1 MNLNIA
7 LVGNPNSG
15 KTTLFNQL
23 TGTNQKV
30 GNLPGVTVESKD
42 GHVKGHKGMK
52 VTDLPGIYSLA
63 PYSTEEVVARD
74 YIIKQKPD
82 VIINIVDATNIE
94 RNLYLTLQL
103 LELETPMVVALNMM
117 DAVRSN
123 GVFIDI
129 PKLSD
134 VLSVPVVPISASKN
148 EGVHDLVHSAI
159 ETAEQ
164 HLLPEKIDFCTG
176 PVHNAIHSI
185 SHLIEDE
192 AKSAGL
198 PLRYAATKTVEGD
211 ELILNQLDLHEPD
224 KDIIQHIVD
233 DMEFHLET
241 DREAAMADMRYCF
254 IEDICSKVITKKGES
269 KEHLRSVKIDDILT
283 HKYYAL
289 PIFLGIMLFIFW
301 LTFGPLGTGLSDL
314 LGSGIDRLSAITDEA
329 LGHTGINPV
338 LHSLII
344 DGIFVGVGS
353 VMSFLPIITI
363 LFFLLSIMEDSGY
376 VPRVAFFMDKLLRKL
391 GLSGRSIVPLLLGFG
406 CSVPAIMATRT
417 LPSKRDRYMTILLV
431 PFMSCSAKLPIY
443 AMFTA
448 AFFDGYKALIMFVLY
463 LLGIIVAIIC
473 ALLLKSTIFSGN
485 PVPFVMVLPNYR
497 MPVMKSVWL
506 RMWENIVGFIHR
518 AFTIIFFAT
527 IIIWLLQSFDAGLN
541 MVDSSDKSMLASIGV
556 LAVPIFAPLGFG
568 DWRAA
573 TALVT
578 GLSAKEAVVS
588 TFAILLGAPDSASLP
603 AMMGEIFT
611 PLTGFVFLVFCLL
624 YMPCV
629 ATVAAARREMGS
641 MWGALATVTFQT
653 AVAWIVAFIV
663 YNVGKLILL

>member
-1 MNLNIA
+1 MNINAA

-23 TGTNQKV
+23 TGSSQKV
-30 GNLPGVTVESKD
+30 GNLPGVTIESKE
-42 GHVKGHKGMK
+42 GCVKGHKGVK
-52 VTDLPGIYSLA
+52 VIDLPGIYSLA
-63 PYSTEEVVARD
+63 PYSTEEIVSRD
-74 YIIKQKPD
+74 YIIDQKPD

-103 LELETPMVVALNMM
+103 LELETPLVIALNMM
-117 DAVRSN
+117 DEVRNN

-129 PKLSD
+129 PRLSQA
-134 VLSVPVVPISASKN
+134 LGVPVVPISASKN
-148 EGVHDLVHSAI
+148 EGIHDLIHSAI
-159 ETAEQ
+159 ETAGKRTVPQ
-164 HLLPEKIDFCTG
+164 KIDFCTG
-176 PVHNAIHSI
+176 PVHNAIHSV
-185 SHLIEDE
+185 SHLIEEQAME
-192 AKSAGL
+192 AKL

-211 ELILNQLDLHEPD
+211 DLILDRLNLHEPD
-224 KDIIQHIVD
+224 IDIIQHIVD
-233 DMEFHLET
+233 DMEFHLGT

-254 IEDICSKVITKKGES
+254 IEDVCGRIITKTGES
-269 KEHLRSVKIDDILT
+269 KEHLRSVKIDEILT
-283 HKYYAL
+283 HKYLAL

-301 LTFGPLGTGLSDL
+301 LTFGALGTSLSDL
-314 LGSGIDRLSAITDEA
+314 LGAGIDRLSDITDEA
-329 LGHTGINPV
+329 LSNTNISPV

-344 DGIFVGVGS
+344 DGVFVGVGS

-376 VPRVAFFMDKLLRKL
+376 IPRVAFFMDRLLRRL

-448 AFFDGYKALIMFVLY
+448 AFFEGHKALVMFSLY
-463 LLGIIVAIIC
+463 ITGVIVAIIC
-473 ALLLKSTIFSGN
+473 ALLLKSTIFSGK
-485 PVPFVMVLPNYR
+485 PVPFIMVLPNYR

-506 RMWENIVGFIHR
+506 RMWENIAGFIRR

-527 IIIWLLQSFDAGLN
+527 IVIWLLQSFDTGFN
-541 MVDSSDKSMLASIGV
+541 MVESSDRSMLASIGT
-556 LAVPIFAPLGFG
+556 LAVPVFAPLGFG

-573 TALVT
+573 TALIT

-588 TFAILLGAPDSASLP
+588 TFAILLNAPDSASLP
-603 AMMGEIFT
+603 LLMAEVFT
-611 PLTGFVFLVFCLL
+611 PLSAFAFLIFSLL

-629 ATVAAARREMGS
+629 AAMAAARREMGS
-641 MWGALATVTFQT
+641 ILGALATVSFQT
-653 AVAWIVAFIV
+653 VVAWVAAFLV
-663 YNVGKLILL
+663 YNIGELIL

>member
-1 MNLNIA
+1 MNLNIV

-23 TGTNQKV
+23 TGSNQKV
-30 GNLPGVTVESKD
+30 GNLPGVTIESKD
-42 GHVKGHKGMK
+42 GPVKDHKG
-52 VTDLPGIYSLA
+52 VRAVDLPGIYSLA
-63 PYSTEEVVARD
+63 PYTTEEVVARD
-74 YIIKQKPD
+74 YIIRQKPD

-117 DAVRSN
+117 DAVRNEGTS
-123 GVFIDI
+123 IDI
-129 PKLSD
+129 DMLSET
-134 VLSVPVVPISASKN
+134 LSVPVVPISASKN
-148 EGVHDLVHSAI
+148 EGIHDLIDTAI

-164 HLLPEKIDFCTG
+164 HLLPKKIDFCTG

-192 AKSAGL
+192 ARSANL

-211 ELILNQLDLHEPD
+211 ELILARLDLHEPD
-224 KDIIQHIVD
+224 VDIIQHIID
-233 DMEFHLET
+233 DMEYHLGT

-254 IEDICSKVITKKGES
+254 IDEVTGKALTKTGEN

-283 HKYYAL
+283 HKYFAL

-314 LGSGIDRLSAITDEA
+314 LRLGIDYLADLTDKALS
-329 LGHTGINPV
+329 GTGISPV

-344 DGIFVGVGS
+344 DGVFVGVGS
-353 VMSFLPIITI
+353 VLSFLPIITI

-376 VPRVAFFMDKLLRKL
+376 VPRVAFFTDKLLRRL

-431 PFMSCSAKLPIY
+431 PFMSCSAKLPVY

-448 AFFDGYKALIMFVLY
+448 AFFDGYKALVMFVLY
-463 LLGIIVAIIC
+463 VLGIVVAIIC
-473 ALLLKSTIFSGN
+473 ALLLKNTIFKGSSS
-485 PVPFVMVLPNYR
+485 PFVMVLPNYR

-506 RMWENIVGFIHR
+506 RMWENIAGFIRR
-518 AFTIIFFAT
+518 AFSIIFIAT
-527 IIIWLLQSFDAGLN
+527 IIIWLLQSFDTGFN
-541 MVDSSDKSMLASIGV
+541 MVESSDSSILARIGMI
-556 LAVPIFAPLGFG
+556 AVPVFAPLGFG

-603 AMMGEIFT
+603 AMMSEIFT
-611 PLTGFVFLVFCLL
+611 PLTGFVFLVFSLL

-629 ATVAAARREMGS
+629 ATLAAARREMGS
-641 MWGALATVTFQT
+641 IWGALATVTFQT
-653 AVAWIVAFIV
+653 GVAWIVAFIV
-663 YNVGKLILL
+663 YNIGKLIL

>member
-1 MNLNIA
+1 MNLNIV

-23 TGTNQKV
+23 TGSNQKV
-30 GNLPGVTVESKD
+30 GNLPGVTIESKD
-42 GHVKGHKGMK
+42 GPVKDHKG
-52 VTDLPGIYSLA
+52 VRAVDLPGIYSLA
-63 PYSTEEVVARD
+63 PYTTEEVVARD
-74 YIIKQKPD
+74 YIIRQKPD

-117 DAVRSN
+117 DAVRNEGTS
-123 GVFIDI
+123 IDI
-129 PKLSD
+129 DMLSET
-134 VLSVPVVPISASKN
+134 LSVPVVPISASKN
-148 EGVHDLVHSAI
+148 EGIHDLIDTAI

-164 HLLPEKIDFCTG
+164 HLLPKKIDFCTG

-192 AKSAGL
+192 ARSANL

-211 ELILNQLDLHEPD
+211 ELILARLDLHEPD
-224 KDIIQHIVD
+224 VDIIQHIID
-233 DMEFHLET
+233 DMEYHLGT

-254 IEDICSKVITKKGES
+254 IDEVTGKALTKTGEN

-283 HKYYAL
+283 HKYFAL

-314 LGSGIDRLSAITDEA
+314 LRLGIDYLADLTDKALS
-329 LGHTGINPV
+329 GTGISPV

-344 DGIFVGVGS
+344 DGVFVGVGS
-353 VMSFLPIITI
+353 VLSFLPIITI

-376 VPRVAFFMDKLLRKL
+376 VPRVAFFTDKLLRRL

-448 AFFDGYKALIMFVLY
+448 AFFDGYKALVMFVLY
-463 LLGIIVAIIC
+463 VLGIVVAIIC
-473 ALLLKSTIFSGN
+473 ALLLKNTIFKGSSS
-485 PVPFVMVLPNYR
+485 PFVMVLPNYR

-506 RMWENIVGFIHR
+506 RMWENMAGFIRR
-518 AFTIIFFAT
+518 AFSIIFIAT
-527 IIIWLLQSFDAGLN
+527 IIIWLLQSFDTGFN
-541 MVDSSDKSMLASIGV
+541 MVESSDSSILARIGMI
-556 LAVPIFAPLGFG
+556 AVPVFAPLGFG

-603 AMMGEIFT
+603 AMMSEIFT
-611 PLTGFVFLVFCLL
+611 PLTGFVFLVFSLL

-629 ATVAAARREMGS
+629 ATLAAARREMGS
-641 MWGALATVTFQT
+641 IWGALATVTFQT
-653 AVAWIVAFIV
+653 GVAWIVAFIV
-663 YNVGKLILL
+663 YNIGKLIL

>member
-1 MNLNIA
+1 MNLNIV

-23 TGTNQKV
+23 TGSNQKV
-30 GNLPGVTVESKD
+30 GNLPGVTIESKD
-42 GHVKGHKGMK
+42 GPVKDHKG
-52 VTDLPGIYSLA
+52 VRAVDLPGIYSLA
-63 PYSTEEVVARD
+63 PYTTEEVVARD
-74 YIIKQKPD
+74 YIIRQKPD

-117 DAVRSN
+117 DAVRNEGTS
-123 GVFIDI
+123 IDI
-129 PKLSD
+129 DMLSET
-134 VLSVPVVPISASKN
+134 LSVPVVPISASKN
-148 EGVHDLVHSAI
+148 EGIHDLIDTAI

-164 HLLPEKIDFCTG
+164 HLLPKKIDFCTG

-192 AKSAGL
+192 ARSANL

-211 ELILNQLDLHEPD
+211 ELILARLDLHEPD
-224 KDIIQHIVD
+224 VDIIQHIID
-233 DMEFHLET
+233 DMEYHLGT

-254 IEDICSKVITKKGES
+254 IDEVTGKALTKTGEN

-283 HKYYAL
+283 HKYFAL

-314 LGSGIDRLSAITDEA
+314 LRLGIDYLADLTDKALS
-329 LGHTGINPV
+329 GTGISPV

-344 DGIFVGVGS
+344 DGVFVGVGS
-353 VMSFLPIITI
+353 VLSFLPIITI

-376 VPRVAFFMDKLLRKL
+376 VPRVAFFTDKLLRRL

-431 PFMSCSAKLPIY
+431 PFMSCSAKLPVY

-448 AFFDGYKALIMFVLY
+448 AFFDGYKALVMFVLY
-463 LLGIIVAIIC
+463 VLGIVVAIIC
-473 ALLLKSTIFSGN
+473 ALLLKNTIFKGSSS
-485 PVPFVMVLPNYR
+485 PFVMVLPNYR

-506 RMWENIVGFIHR
+506 RMWENMAGFIRR
-518 AFTIIFFAT
+518 AFSIIFIAT
-527 IIIWLLQSFDAGLN
+527 IIIWLLQSFDTGFN
-541 MVDSSDKSMLASIGV
+541 MVESSDSSILARIGMI
-556 LAVPIFAPLGFG
+556 AVPVFAPLGFG

-603 AMMGEIFT
+603 AMMSEIFT
-611 PLTGFVFLVFCLL
+611 PLTGFVFLVFSLL

-629 ATVAAARREMGS
+629 ATLAAARREMGS
-641 MWGALATVTFQT
+641 IWGALATVTFQT
-653 AVAWIVAFIV
+653 GVAWIVAFIV
-663 YNVGKLILL
+663 YNIGKLIL